1 MICKNC
7 GQSIPDYDEVCIY
20 CGAKN
25 DFNKELAEEF
35 EKVNSNDDDKTE
47 QLVADDN
54 TDQPVE
60 NIIPE
65 AEIDQLVKSVR
76 KNGIASFLIA
86 LIVPLAVLLTLII
99 PFLGALLTIGMLS
112 LGGGVVCGI
121 VAIVFGGASISAYNK
136 LKKTNYDMDK
146 VDGVGLAVGGIVFAS
161 CEIII
166 AFIRFLNS

>member
-35 EKVNSNDDDKTE
+35 EKVNANDDDKTE

-60 NIIPE
+60 NKIPE
-65 AEIDQLVKSVR
+65 AEIDQMAKAVKR
-76 KNGIASFLIA
+76 NGIISFLIA
-86 LIVPLAVLLTLII
+86 LIVPLTVLITFIIPALGAVLAISII
-99 PFLGALLTIGMLS
+99 P

-121 VAIVFGGASISAYNK
+121 VAILFGCASISAYNK
-136 LKKTNYDMDK
+136 LKNTNYDMDK